1 MAKTAVNAVS
11 SRSHTIFTII
21 VKRQSGSATTTARLT
36 CVDLAGSERAS
47 KTKPTG
53 VQLTE
58 AKSINQ
64 SLSALG
70 NTIAALSNRRHS
82 ERANNDAYAAGAGFE
97 EDAEYVLSKKDEIC
111 MIPNRYTGVSL
122 ISLL

>member
-1 MAKTAVNAVS
+1 MFLFLLQVLHLLERGGRRKVVARTNLNNTS
-11 SRSHTIFTII
+11 SRSHTVFTVI
-21 VKRQSGSATTTARLT
+21 VERKTPSTPGRAPNKSIARLT

-70 NTIAALSNRRHS
+70 NTIAALSNRRHIL
-82 ERANNDAYAAGAGFE
+82 AGS
-97 EDAEYVLSKKDEIC
+97 VLIDSKASSQA
-111 MIPNRYTGVSL
+111 P
-122 ISLL
+122 